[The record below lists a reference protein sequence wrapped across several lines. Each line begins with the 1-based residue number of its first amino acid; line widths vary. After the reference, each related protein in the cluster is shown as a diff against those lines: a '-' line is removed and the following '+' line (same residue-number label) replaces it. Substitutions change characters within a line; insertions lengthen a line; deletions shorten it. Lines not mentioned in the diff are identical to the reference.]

1 MAETKR
7 VAGGKGAAGKAPVR
21 VEPTIERMTRSD
33 AASARP
39 ARSRTGSTRKE
50 PTVAPAGK
58 TPPVT
63 VPRGDGRRE
72 PTGRISSVHR
82 PARPTKGAWG
92 VGATVGLFF
101 VMALLLAAVAGRAP
115 AWVGIVYAVMS
126 GVTVLWY
133 RLDKSA
139 AVANRR
145 RTPEQT
151 LHLLALSGGWPGA
164 LLAQSVFR
172 HKSSKASFQW
182 AFRLTVLLNLA
193 ALAWLLWSRSGMGL
207 DRLLIEAWRAFGFR

>member
-1 MAETKR
+1 VAEGR
-7 VAGGKGAAGKAPVR
+7 RGAGGKGAAGKGPVR
-21 VEPTIERMTRSD
+21 VEPTIERTTRSD
-33 AASARP
+33 AGNVRP
-39 ARSRTGSTRKE
+39 ARSRAGSTRRE

-63 VPRGDGRRE
+63 VARGDGRRE
-72 PTGRISSVHR
+72 PTGRIASVPRSAR
-82 PARPTKGAWG
+82 PAKGAWG

-101 VMALLLAAVAGRAP
+101 VVALLLAAIAGRAP
-115 AWVGIVYAVMS
+115 AWVAITYTVMS
-126 GVTVLWY
+126 GMTVLWY

-151 LHLLALSGGWPGA
+151 LHLLALFGGWPGA

-172 HKSSKASFQW
+172 HKSSKPAFQW
-182 AFRLTVLLNLA
+182 AFRMTVLLNLA
-193 ALAWLLWSRSGMGL
+193 ALAWLLWSRTGMGL
-207 DRLLIEAWRAFGFR
+207 DRLLIEGWRAFGLR

>member
-1 MAETKR
+1 M
-7 VAGGKGAAGKAPVR
+7 AGGKGAVR
-21 VEPTIERMTRSD
+21 VEPTIERTTRSD
-33 AASARP
+33 AGSARP
-39 ARSRTGSTRKE
+39 ARSRAGSTRKE

-58 TPPVT
+58 TPPVA

-72 PTGRISSVHR
+72 PTGRIDSVSR
-82 PARPTKGAWG
+82 QARPTKGTWG
-92 VGATVGLFF
+92 IGATVGLFF
-101 VMALLLAAVAGRAP
+101 VVAVLLAAIAGRAP

-151 LHLLALSGGWPGA
+151 LHLLALFGGWPGA

-172 HKSSKASFQW
+172 HKSSKAAFQW
-182 AFRLTVLLNLA
+182 AFRVTVLLNLA
-193 ALAWLLWSRSGMGL
+193 ALAWLLWSRTGMGL
-207 DRLLIEAWRAFGFR
+207 DRLLIEGWRAFGFR